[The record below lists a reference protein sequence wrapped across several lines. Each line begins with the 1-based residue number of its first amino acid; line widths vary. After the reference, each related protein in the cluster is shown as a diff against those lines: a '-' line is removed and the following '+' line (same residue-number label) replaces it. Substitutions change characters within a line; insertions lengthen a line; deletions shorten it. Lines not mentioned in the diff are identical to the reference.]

1 MAQIPKGRLLV
12 AWSVQEEEQEE
23 EENEDKEKEE
33 GVLLF
38 VDWVGPSWFV
48 LGPGSLAG
56 LQVCFLKCTYRLP
69 QAELGKAATWPYLAI
84 ND

>member
-12 AWSVQEEEQEE
+12 ARSMQEEEQEE

-38 VDWVGPSWFV
+38 VDWVGPF
-48 LGPGSLAG
+48 
-56 LQVCFLKCTYRLP
+56 VCFGAWKSRPDFRSASLLFPISTHFKP
-69 QAELGKAATWPYLAI
+69 S
-84 ND
+84 